1 MTGDPDA
8 IGEDGTVRLRAYA
21 KSADWRWFSCV
32 CSGCSRAVPIGVR
45 PAIALLG
52 GEATVGEL
60 TTRLRCTGCG
70 GRRVTI
76 QVATDPRPAETQRRD
91 GPRPETRAGPRRRG

>member
-21 KSADWRWFSCV
+21 KSADWLWFSCV

-70 GRRVTI
+70 GRRVSGE
-76 QVATDPRPAETQRRD
+76 QGELGRGGHGVVSGLA
-91 GPRPETRAGPRRRG
+91 RAMSS